1 MANYKIIVHGG
12 AWDIPKQYHEDHKN
26 GVEQAVLKGQQVLRS
41 GGSAM
46 DSCIAA
52 VTCLEDDST
61 FDAGKGAFLNDEG
74 KIELDA
80 IVMDGTDLS
89 IGSVAAVQNVK
100 NPVQLANAI
109 RLNSEHCVLVG

>member
-1 MANYKIIVHGG
+1 MI
-12 AWDIPKQYHEDHKN
+12 Q
-26 GVEQAVLKGQQVLRS
+26 L
-41 GGSAM
+41 
-46 DSCIAA
+46 
-52 VTCLEDDST
+52 

-100 NPVQLANAI
+100 NQFN
-109 RLNSEHCVLVG
+109 